1 MNVINDLSFYVHKIT
16 RNQTNIFSSGGP
28 MLGCLSYYFLAE
40 LHTLRTPEQN
50 ETVNGMFTLYKV
62 IFNNSWFVKQTGYWI
77 LMDGDMNN
85 KFDPNYISSA
95 QINKSNKFFEKYHF
109 LNLIFFFSSEF
120 QSPQTHEFQTCWL
133 TSIWAYINAW

>member
-1 MNVINDLSFYVHKIT
+1 
-16 RNQTNIFSSGGP
+16 

-50 ETVNGMFTLYKV
+50 ETVNDMFTFYKV

-85 KFDPNYISSA
+85 KFDP
-95 QINKSNKFFEKYHF
+95 
-109 LNLIFFFSSEF
+109 
-120 QSPQTHEFQTCWL
+120 
-133 TSIWAYINAW
+133 